1 MTTSTLTAP
10 DAAHVIRLPVDG
22 RGEMARAV
30 EPNATLHVLDGV
42 IVLDT
47 GDDQVILTPGD
58 SATIPAGTPHRYW
71 NGGDEVA
78 RILQTR
84 R

>member
-1 MTTSTLTAP
+1 V
-10 DAAHVIRLPVDG
+10 DAAHVIRLPIDG
-22 RGEMARAV
+22 RREMARA
-30 EPNATLHVLDGV
+30 EERDRTLHVLDGV

-47 GDDQVILTPGD
+47 DDGEVILTPGD
-58 SATIPAGTPHRYW
+58 SATIPAGMPHRYW

-78 RILQTR
+78 RISR